1 MNITFLGT
9 SSGVPTLTR
18 NVSSLALKL
27 SQSSEVWLFDCGEGT
42 QHQIMKSNI
51 KSSQIKK
58 IFITHMHGDHIYGL
72 PGLLATLGL
81 SGNSN
86 GIEIYGPSELK
97 SFINSALNSS
107 YCKLSF
113 PLEFFEVEN
122 YASQNKILFENEK
135 IEVNC
140 ANLKHKLPAFG
151 YRVNEKDKP
160 GIFDIKKAIDLQ
172 IPPGPIY
179 SELQKGKK
187 IELEDGRSFN
197 GKEFC
202 GPPRKGGSFVYCTDT
217 VFSESAVSLSRNAD
231 LLVHESTFSRED
243 EGMAY
248 EKLHS
253 TTIMAAKTALLS
265 NTKKLIITHLSPRY
279 NNKSSI
285 TPIDLLQEAQK
296 IFPNTI
302 LAKDFLTVEIKKTA
316 TVREK

>member
-58 IFITHMHGDHIYGL
+58 IFITHMHGDHVYGL

-86 GIEIYGPSELK
+86 GIEIYGPSELRR
-97 SFINSALNSS
+97 FITSALSNS

-113 PLEFFEVEN
+113 PLRFVEVED
-122 YASQNKILFENEK
+122 YARNNNVLYENNKITVF
-135 IEVNC
+135 C
-140 ANLKHKLPAFG
+140 TSLKHRLPAYG
-151 YRVNEKDKP
+151 YRVSEKDKP
-160 GIFDIKKAIDLQ
+160 GVFDIKKAKYMK

-179 SELQKGKK
+179 SELQKGNVV
-187 IELEDGRSFN
+187 ELEDGRSFN

-202 GPPRKGGSFVYCTDT
+202 GPPRQGESFVYCTDT
-217 VFSESAVSLSRNAD
+217 VFSEAAVSLSKNAD
-231 LLVHESTFSRED
+231 LLVHESTFSKED
-243 EGMAY
+243 EKMAY
-248 EKLHS
+248 QKLHS

-279 NNKSSI
+279 TNKSLI
-285 TPIDLLQEAQK
+285 KPIDLLKEAQK
-296 IFPNTI
+296 IFPNTH
-302 LAKDFLTVEIKKTA
+302 LAKDFLTTEIK
-316 TVREK
+316 

>member
-9 SSGVPTLTR
+9 SSGVPSLTR

-58 IFITHMHGDHIYGL
+58 IFISHMHGDHIYGL

-81 SGNSN
+81 SGNSK
-86 GIEIYGPSELK
+86 GIEIYGPSELEG
-97 SFINSALNSS
+97 FINSALKSS
-107 YCKLSF
+107 FCKLSY
-113 PLEFFEVEN
+113 PLHFVKVEKF
-122 YASQNKILFENEK
+122 ASEKKFLFENEK
-135 IEVNC
+135 IKVNC
-140 ANLKHKLPAFG
+140 ASLKHKIPAYG
-151 YRVNEKDKP
+151 YRVSEKDKP
-160 GIFDIKKAIDLQ
+160 GIFDIKKAETLK

-179 SELQKGKK
+179 SELQQGKF
-187 IELEDGRSFN
+187 ITLTDGRSFD

-202 GPPRKGGSFVYCTDT
+202 GPPRKGESFVYCTDT
-217 VFSESAVSLSRNAD
+217 VFSESAVSLSKNAD
-231 LLVHESTFSRED
+231 LLVHESTFSQED
-243 EGMAY
+243 ESMAY

-279 NNKSSI
+279 TTKNSI
-285 TPIDLLQEAQK
+285 TPKDLLKEAQK
-296 IFPNTI
+296 VFQNTH
-302 LAKDFLTVEIKKTA
+302 LAKDFLTAEIK
-316 TVREK
+316 